1 VLVSCYFIYCDVMYC
16 YIMYICLRRLSCFI
30 GSFLMMS
37 HRKVEFLHGPQDPM
51 VNQLDIVAIKSHGY
65 TLPTNRET
73 LTIPSK
79 VMAILSS
86 FGNGIFKHAIE

>member
-1 VLVSCYFIYCDVMYC
+1 MYC
-16 YIMYICLRRLSCFI
+16 YIMYTSDVLVSGDFI

-37 HRKVEFLHGPQDPM
+37 YRKVGFLHGPQDPM

-73 LTIPSK
+73 LTISSK
-79 VMAILSS
+79 VMAIPSS
-86 FGNGIFKHAIE
+86 FGNGIFKHIIE